1 MPFIIEQISGLKK
14 KLDLVKKL
22 VLTPTCK
29 ADCVNIIH
37 YTFLSCKRRMEQNQG
52 CFTKY
57 PKLFFIITP
66 LLIQSKSHLLNA
78 LTVFLPYQLLTFG
91 KNAQNIPS
99 ILFTL
104 FFKSR
109 ILILSIKTGYS
120 AEDIFLSQRRVI
132 AEIIHGFCHDFC
144 TVARQY
150 GYPQD
155 VIGKLPDQRQIVL

>member
-1 MPFIIEQISGLKK
+1 MIYDCYLFF
-14 KLDLVKKL
+14 DLVN
-22 VLTPTCK
+22 VCH
-29 ADCVNIIH
+29 IH
-37 YTFLSCKRRMEQNQG
+37 AQG

-120 AEDIFLSQRRVI
+120 AEDIFLSQKKVI
-132 AEIIHGFCHDFC
+132 AEIIHGFCHDLR
-144 TVARQY
+144 TVAIQY

>member
-1 MPFIIEQISGLKK
+1 MP
-14 KLDLVKKL
+14 
-22 VLTPTCK
+22 
-29 ADCVNIIH
+29 
-37 YTFLSCKRRMEQNQG
+37 QG